1 MYAVFVSLGDPT
13 DAQLQEEAR
22 LRARL
27 RSLMTRIRKASGL
40 PRATQTRLREEARQI
55 EATLDEAVLAVD
67 EMAAA
72 MALDDAGHLRRCI
85 VCGCPNLYCEKAFP
99 QVTGFVVVLAFAGA
113 IVGALGLATPPLL
126 IAMGVVLVLDVA
138 ILLFSRRRLVCYR
151 CASSFHGAPIAGYHK
166 GWDRTMAER
175 HGRAASEAGSP
186 DR

>member
-72 MALDDAGHLRRCI
+72 MALDDAGHDLADQL
-85 VCGCPNLYCEKAFP
+85 CG
-99 QVTGFVVVLAFAGA
+99 
-113 IVGALGLATPPLL
+113 PPDD
-126 IAMGVVLVLDVA
+126 G
-138 ILLFSRRRLVCYR
+138 
-151 CASSFHGAPIAGYHK
+151 P
-166 GWDRTMAER
+166 
-175 HGRAASEAGSP
+175 
-186 DR
+186 

>member
-1 MYAVFVSLGDPT
+1 MVDYDDTPPMRISVRDESRHRIGTIEVDP
-13 DAQLQEEAR
+13 DVR
-22 LRARL
+22 P
-27 RSLMTRIRKASGL
+27 
-40 PRATQTRLREEARQI
+40 PRAQI
-55 EATLDEAVLAVD
+55 AGGDRDVYLDW
-67 EMAAA
+67 A

-85 VCGCPNLYCEKAFP
+85 VCGCPNLYREKAFP